1 MNHTSYT
8 VIGNAE
14 ARQMQKKIG
23 KRDNKDA
30 LNIFGKSSGM
40 SSARTALYSYFLSLL
55 IPISPSHI
63 APPYKAKNKAIKM
76 IGKTCPSKIFRQEK
90 IKISTRKSN
99 LLINLWNKQCNQLY
113 VLLKRTWY
121 YM

>member
-30 LNIFGKSSGM
+30 PNIFGKSSGM

-63 APPYKAKNKAIKM
+63 APPYKIKNATDRI
-76 IGKTCPSKIFRQEK
+76 IGKTCPSNIFLYAKKRIKRIPINNKILY
-90 IKISTRKSN
+90 IKRFMVSPLFGIVT
-99 LLINLWNKQCNQLY
+99 
-113 VLLKRTWY
+113 
-121 YM
+121 